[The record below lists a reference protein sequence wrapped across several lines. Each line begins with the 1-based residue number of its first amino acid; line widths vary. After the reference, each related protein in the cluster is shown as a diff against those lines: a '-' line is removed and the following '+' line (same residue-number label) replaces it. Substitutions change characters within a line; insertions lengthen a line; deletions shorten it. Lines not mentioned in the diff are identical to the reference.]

1 MCTGTPLFIVLR
13 EEEKAK
19 IELSKKKKVLCLNS
33 LSEREEIFIKGIGVA
48 SALLILT
55 PS

>member
-19 IELSKKKKVLCLNS
+19 IELSKKKLLCLNS